1 LDRIPAGAAHFVL
14 AVAGAALMVG
24 VKAVLDAGGVTGIS
38 DWGTLGRGVL
48 DAGAVAAA
56 GLIQVALLGATK
68 LTTSFGRGSG
78 RHAGDQPSVPVVPVD
93 PEAKAGD

>member
-1 LDRIPAGAAHFVL
+1 MKLTGILDRIPPGVAHFVL

-56 GLIQVALLGATK
+56 GLLQVALLGATK
-68 LTTSFGRGSG
+68 FTTSFGRGKTDG
-78 RHAGDQPSVPVVPVD
+78 EGGDPV
-93 PEAKAGD
+93 